1 MGSRHLKR
9 RPMPRPGWPTCGPP
23 RTNGAGH
30 RAGPPRGTRARSPAP
45 SATLGGSSLPALP
58 LTRDLP
64 QGGQRPP
71 PPSPLWRPRGRG
83 RLCYQV
89 PVYAAEECVG
99 LDVGESGLRPAAEPL
114 FGVLG
119 INEDKSA
126 GSAPASPDL
135 KGLQA
140 RLRPSPADT
149 LPQQASSF
157 HGPWACSG
165 PSICQCE

>member
-1 MGSRHLKR
+1 MLSFNTRTCSAGVAGAQTWALATSRGD
-9 RPMPRPGWPTCGPP
+9 PCPAPGGPPASPP

-71 PPSPLWRPRGRG
+71 PPSPLWRPWGRG

-119 INEDKSA
+119 ISVQRGQVSRERA
-126 GSAPASPDL
+126 C
-135 KGLQA
+135 
-140 RLRPSPADT
+140 
-149 LPQQASSF
+149 LPRF
-157 HGPWACSG
+157 EGP
-165 PSICQCE
+165 